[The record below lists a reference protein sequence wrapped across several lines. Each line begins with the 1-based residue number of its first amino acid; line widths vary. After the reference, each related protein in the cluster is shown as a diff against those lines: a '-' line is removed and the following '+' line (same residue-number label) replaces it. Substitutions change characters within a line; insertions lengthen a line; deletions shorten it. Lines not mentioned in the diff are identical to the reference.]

1 MITWAEQFHPLRIS
15 STTEEREWKPFR
27 NLLDKTDKIFDEMF
41 SLTRLYNTASYQC
54 VRPARIRAI
63 LMSIVFHNYK
73 KLSRLSKSNIKF
85 AMDLTW

>member
-1 MITWAEQFHPLRIS
+1 MGRTIPSLRIS

-41 SLTRLYNTASYQC
+41 SLTRLYNTTSYQC

>member
-1 MITWAEQFHPLRIS
+1 MGRTIPSLRIS

-54 VRPARIRAI
+54 VRAVRIQAI
-63 LMSIVFHNYK
+63 LMSIVFHKYK

-85 AMDLTW
+85 TMDLSW

>member
-1 MITWAEQFHPLRIS
+1 MGRTIPSFKIS
-15 STTEEREWKPFR
+15 STIEERKWKPFQ

-54 VRPARIRAI
+54 VRPVRKQAI

-73 KLSRLSKSNIKF
+73 KLFQLSKSNIKF
-85 AMDLTW
+85 AMDLT

>member
-1 MITWAEQFHPLRIS
+1 MGGTIPSFKIS
-15 STTEEREWKPFR
+15 STIEERKWKPFR

-54 VRPARIRAI
+54 VRPVRIQAI

-73 KLSRLSKSNIKF
+73 KLFQLSKSNIKF
-85 AMDLTW
+85 AMDLT

>member
-1 MITWAEQFHPLRIS
+1 MGRTIPSFKIS
-15 STTEEREWKPFR
+15 STMEERKWKPFR

-54 VRPARIRAI
+54 VRPVRIQAI

-73 KLSRLSKSNIKF
+73 KLFQLSKSNIKF
-85 AMDLTW
+85 AMDLT

>member
-1 MITWAEQFHPLRIS
+1 MGRTIPSFKIS
-15 STTEEREWKPFR
+15 STIEERKWKPFR

>member
-1 MITWAEQFHPLRIS
+1 MGRTIPSLRIS

-54 VRPARIRAI
+54 VRAVRIQAI
-63 LMSIVFHNYK
+63 LMSIVFHKYK

-85 AMDLTW
+85 TMDLTW

>member
-1 MITWAEQFHPLRIS
+1 MGRTIPSLKIS

-54 VRPARIRAI
+54 VRAVRIQAI
-63 LMSIVFHNYK
+63 LMSIVFHKYK

-85 AMDLTW
+85 TMDLTW

>member
-1 MITWAEQFHPLRIS
+1 MGRTIPSLRIS

-54 VRPARIRAI
+54 VRAVRIQAI
-63 LMSIVFHNYK
+63 LMSIVFHKYK

-85 AMDLTW
+85 AMHLTW

>member
-1 MITWAEQFHPLRIS
+1 MGRTIPSFKIS
-15 STTEEREWKPFR
+15 STIEERKWKPFR

-54 VRPARIRAI
+54 VRPVRIQVI

-73 KLSRLSKSNIKF
+73 KLFQLSKSNIKF
-85 AMDLTW
+85 AMDLT

>member
-1 MITWAEQFHPLRIS
+1 MGRTIPSLRIS

-63 LMSIVFHNYK
+63 LMSIVFHKYK

-85 AMDLTW
+85 TMDLTW

>member
-1 MITWAEQFHPLRIS
+1 MGRTIPSFKIS
-15 STTEEREWKPFR
+15 STIEERKWKPFR

-54 VRPARIRAI
+54 VRPVRIQAI

-73 KLSRLSKSNIKF
+73 KLFQLSESNIKF
-85 AMDLTW
+85 AMDLT

>member
-1 MITWAEQFHPLRIS
+1 MGRTIPSLRIS

-85 AMDLTW
+85 TMDLTW